1 MRCFFASGPD
11 GKNGSGIC
19 DRTPQGL
26 CAGNLRRDPGFKL
39 VQAGVDLIGG
49 GPPKVYEVVVRRDRG
64 VIQVLVDG
72 KGSVEWVDPQPY
84 GGGYFGLRQMWQ
96 TNSSVYSHFEVVSLG
111 DS

>member
-1 MRCFFASGPD
+1 VRCFFASGPD

-26 CAGNLRRDPGFKL
+26 CAANLRRDPGFKL
-39 VQAGVDLIGG
+39 VQPGVDLIGG

-84 GGGYFGLRQMWQ
+84 GGGYFGRRQSGQ
-96 TNSSVYSHFEVVSLG
+96 TNTSVHSHFEVVSLG